1 MSQNQQTPPQFSTKI
16 NTLDANQD
24 LVIDG
29 ETVIDDM
36 LMASRVA
43 EWETKFEKKIN
54 GIRIKLLKNVLHLS
68 IDRVEQYLFKSIV
81 PRAPSLGTVLI
92 LKYCS
97 TRSNAWNIT

>member
-54 GIRIKLLKNVLHLS
+54 GI
-68 IDRVEQYLFKSIV
+68 
-81 PRAPSLGTVLI
+81 
-92 LKYCS
+92 
-97 TRSNAWNIT
+97 